1 MKAARVLRFG
11 PPSVITEDE
20 VPRPELGAGQLLV
33 RVKAAGVG
41 NWDALIR
48 EGKVKLQ
55 PLPLILGAELSG
67 IVAAIGADVSG
78 FKVGDEVYGATNEQ
92 FSGAYGEYALPFAR
106 MMAQKP
112 QTLTFVE
119 AASAPVVTVTAW
131 QMLFEY
137 AQVTVGQSVLIH
149 GAAGNV
155 GAYAVQLARQAGLH
169 VVATAASADLEYV
182 RGLGAERVV
191 DYQKERFEESLTG
204 VDVVLDTVG
213 GDTQQRSLRVLKP
226 GGILVSVVSPVSD
239 AIQKS
244 YGVRAAY
251 FYVDVTTA
259 RLNKITELFDSGKLA
274 TDVGT
279 VLPLE
284 EVRIAHEML
293 DGARFPPHRPLVQ
306 RRTSGGNIRIALQV
320 TLRARKATREWPAR
334 ATIGRYLGRELNFG
348 RAVFAGWTAVR
359 LWPPAPRMD

>member
-11 PPSVITEDE
+11 PPNVITIDDL
-20 VPRPELGAGQLLV
+20 PRPEPAAGQLLV

-48 EGKVKLQ
+48 EGKVELQ

-67 IVAAIGADVSG
+67 VVEASGAEVSG
-78 FKVGDEVYGATNEQ
+78 FKRGDEVYGATNEQ
-92 FSGAYGEYALPFAR
+92 FSGAYAEYALPSAR

-112 QTLTFVE
+112 TSLNFIE
-119 AASAPVVTVTAW
+119 AASAPIVTVTAW

-137 AQVTVGQSVLIH
+137 AHVTAGQTVLIH
-149 GAAGNV
+149 GARGNV
-155 GAYAVQLARQAGLH
+155 GAYAVQLAKQAGLH
-169 VVATAASADLEYV
+169 VVATAASADLDYV

-191 DYQKERFEESLTG
+191 DRRTEQFEESVTG

-213 GDTQQRSLRVLKP
+213 GDTQQRSLRLLKP
-226 GGILVSVVSPVSD
+226 GGILVSSVSPVPETT
-239 AIQKS
+239 QKR
-244 YGVRAAY
+244 YGIRAAY

-259 RLNKITELFDSGKLA
+259 RLNQITELLNSGKLV

-284 EVRIAHEML
+284 QARIAHEML
-293 DGARFPPHRPLVQ
+293 AGAPHKRGKIVL
-306 RRTSGGNIRIALQV
+306 SIA
-320 TLRARKATREWPAR
+320 A
-334 ATIGRYLGRELNFG
+334 
-348 RAVFAGWTAVR
+348 
-359 LWPPAPRMD
+359 